1 MSAIP
6 IIAVNI
12 SHKQS
17 RKRIGISSL
26 KQINRKDY
34 NDTTNYTLKLYEFND
49 NEQFSYLD
57 TFLTQLGSCIIYLSN
72 EYEDK
77 NKKIDSKK
85 ITNLLL
91 NKKDIEIIYI
101 KHSLFQPNSKN
112 DIQSNIFKL
121 ISNDQ
126 TISHTTHI
134 INTAEGEMPLAYYSI
149 QVLITSQQL
158 LETDEYVGKISIEL
172 SSLDIF
178 MRLDSSASD
187 AINLLPKP
195 DHPSQYGSIFGK
207 GQNYDLYMMC
217 YAIS

>member
-12 SHKQS
+12 SPKQS
-17 RKRIGISSL
+17 RKRIGISSFR
-26 KQINRKDY
+26 QINRKDY
-34 NDTTNYTLKLYEFND
+34 SDTTNYTLKLYEFND

-57 TFLTQLGSCIIYLSN
+57 TFLNQLGTCIMYLSN

-77 NKKIDSKK
+77 NKIDSKK

-91 NKKDIEIIYI
+91 NKKDIEIIYV
-101 KHSLFQPNSKN
+101 KQSLFQPNSKN

-121 ISNDQ
+121 ISNAQ
-126 TISHTTHI
+126 TISRTTHI
-134 INTAEGEMPLAYYSI
+134 INTAEVEMPLAYYSI

-158 LETDEYVGKISIEL
+158 LETDEYIGKISIEL
-172 SSLDIF
+172 SSLDVF

-207 GQNYDLYMMC
+207 GQNYDLYC
-217 YAIS
+217 